1 MAQTALASLVD
12 HLTGRGVR
20 HIFGVPGGDCSL
32 DIIDAATKAGI
43 QYVLCRTENA
53 AGFAA
58 AVTGEL
64 TGSIGV
70 VMTTRGPGLTNAMN
84 GMAYAHLDRSRL
96 MLIADHYDPE
106 LDYVSHQRLDQA
118 AILRPM
124 LRGDA
129 RMDGAGFSRDLDEL
143 LDLAFAQPN
152 GPIYLEITNRGVTAP
167 VDEAPRRA
175 SRPAVAPLDEAA
187 LAAIAKSVSA
197 AHRPLIIAGSQAC
210 DAAAAVALR
219 RVAEA
224 WRAPVC
230 TTYRAKGVMPDSH
243 PLTIGHYIGGVAEE
257 KAVAEADLIVLY
269 GFDAVEFPPGRWR
282 YSAPVIELT
291 RYAFDRQLV
300 KPRVSL
306 CGDLAAIGDRLADIA
321 VISTWDSEALARSKA
336 QIYAA
341 GDSSGPGPIS
351 PQMVVDAAR
360 KAAPANARI
369 AVDAGAHM
377 LPVLHQWACDEP
389 RQALLSR
396 GLATMGFAVP
406 AAIGS
411 CLADPERRA
420 IAFTGD
426 GGLMMCAGEL
436 ATAVQY
442 GAKPVVVVFNDSS
455 LTLIGAKQERRQL
468 PNNGVDFSPTNFAQ
482 VAAGYGCTPFR
493 VERPEDLDQAFAAAF
508 ASDQAA
514 VVDVVV
520 NPRAYHRQ
528 IVALRG

>member
-1 MAQTALASLVD
+1 MAKTALTSLVE
-12 HLTGRGVR
+12 HLTDRGVR

-43 QYVLCRTENA
+43 QYVLCRTETA

-70 VMTTRGPGLTNAMN
+70 VMTTRGPGLTSAIN

-96 MLIADHYDPE
+96 MLIADHYDAE

-118 AILRPM
+118 AILRPL
-124 LRGDA
+124 LRGEA
-129 RMDGAGFSRDLDEL
+129 RMDGAGFSHNLDDL

-167 VDEAPRRA
+167 VDETPRRTA
-175 SRPAVAPLDEAA
+175 QPATGSLDETA
-187 LAAIAKSVSA
+187 LAVIRQSLSA
-197 AHRPLIIAGSQAC
+197 ARRPLIIAGPQAC
-210 DAAAAVALR
+210 DAAAAAALR
-219 RVAEA
+219 RLAEA
-224 WRAPVC
+224 WQVPVY

-243 PLTIGHYIGGVAEE
+243 PLTMGHYIGGVAEE
-257 KAVAEADLIVLY
+257 KGMAEADLIVLY

-291 RYAFDRQLV
+291 RYPFDRQLV

-306 CGDLAAIGDRLADIA
+306 CGDLATIGDRLVDVA
-321 VISTWDSEALARSKA
+321 VSSMWDREALARIKA
-336 QIYAA
+336 QLREAA
-341 GDSSGPGPIS
+341 DSSGPGPIS
-351 PQMVVDAAR
+351 PQMVIDAAR

-369 AVDAGAHM
+369 AIDAGAHM
-377 LPVLHQWACDEP
+377 LPVLHHWVCDEP
-389 RQALLSR
+389 RQTLLSR

-411 CLADPERRA
+411 CLAEPDRRA

-442 GAKPVVVVFNDSS
+442 GCKPVVVVFNDSS

-468 PNNGVDFSPTNFAQ
+468 PNNGVDFSPSNFAQ
-482 VAAGYGCTPFR
+482 VAAGYGCVPFR
-493 VERPEDLDQAFAAAF
+493 VERPEDLEPAFEAAF
-508 ASDQAA
+508 AGDQAA
-514 VVDVVV
+514 VVDVVI